1 MLKNLQKYIA
11 VILIALLLSLSA
23 CSNQDSEYTS
33 TDNTEKSSN
42 SIATPSEN
50 SIDVYSGPGDDYI
63 KLTSITSTQIQE
75 KLKYEKD
82 WIEVDYGNK
91 RGYVRADECD
101 DVDINK
107 IPHVVYSISSN
118 MYPYPTL
125 YNVRVDITLFDEA
138 SVYSTP
144 KSSGSPIIVNQNESV
159 LILCHEKSA
168 LKDYIQI
175 EYSTEKGKRRGYCD
189 SVDLLSL
196 DNPLVNFA
204 EVKHKN
210 ACIKYE
216 NTEYYSSSGEVTSY
230 SNGWHKKDEKKL
242 SKTEV
247 DWLAGIVG
255 VIAGND
261 INKEAIEST
270 QGKLQLYDTKD
281 QQYKNANASDT
292 IKAAQADIVDFLIG
306 STISF
311 LDNGVKTTTLDVRMD
326 EYNGEKRIVIRTGVP
341 IEFAKAGKETTLSS
355 LIVEKENT
363 ALSLVE
369 SDKRADEKI
378 KQMYPNLDKNKTYSM
393 KMTFSKDFDGNNYGY
408 YIVIDKN
415 AEVYAVPIIHPGT
428 SFQVFSEDGFV
439 YDAAWDLATAM
450 IKVDEN
456 SKKTILNLLL
466 ENGFEINGYSNRAV
480 DGNIPSDAFGYNGHH
495 YYFYKENCETWED
508 AKAFCENL
516 GGHLAIINNE
526 EENTKLYDFMKSS
539 NIDSA
544 YFGLTDVEKE
554 GVWKNV
560 DGSNAEFINWSDGEP
575 NNERGI
581 ENYAM
586 FYFKSSA
593 YHWNDGDFSHGT
605 ENDPAIF
612 ICEWDY

>member
-1 MLKNLQKYIA
+1 MRKRFSGILAILLA
-11 VILIALLLSLSA
+11 VLLFLSA
-23 CSNQDSEYTS
+23 CSNQNGNGTG

-42 SIATPSEN
+42 SIAPSERN
-50 SIDVYSGPGDDYI
+50 IDVYAGPGDEYI
-63 KLTSITSTQIQE
+63 KLTSISTTQIQDR
-75 KLKYEKD
+75 LKYEKD

-91 RGYVRADECD
+91 RGYVRADECG

-125 YNVRVDITLFDEA
+125 YNARVDITLFDEA

-144 KSSGSPIIVNQNESV
+144 KSSGSPITVNQNESV

-168 LKDYIQI
+168 LKEYIQI
-175 EYSTEKGKRRGYCD
+175 EYSTEKGKRRGYCE

-204 EVKHKN
+204 EVKQKN
-210 ACIKYE
+210 ACIKYK
-216 NTEYYSSSGEVTSY
+216 NTEYYSSSGEETSY

-261 INKEAIEST
+261 INDDAIEST

-281 QQYKNANASDT
+281 RQYKNANTND
-292 IKAAQADIVDFLIG
+292 KAATAKISIVDFLLG

-311 LDNGVKTTTLDVRMD
+311 IENGVKTTTLDVRMD
-326 EYNGEKRIVIRTGVP
+326 EYNGEKRMVIRTGVP

-378 KQMYPNLDKNKTYSM
+378 KQMYPNLDKDKTYSM

-439 YDAAWDLATAM
+439 CDAAWDLATAM

-456 SKKTILNLLL
+456 SKKIIINLLS
-466 ENGFEINGYSNRAV
+466 ENGFEINGYNTETPQSEPVSKKSDLYNYLGTDLYQFVDMIGDMHDVGASDGTKEYSNGIIIASARPDSGDKINFFSLRAK
-480 DGNIPSDAFGYNGHH
+480 SDYCIKGIDPGM
-495 YYFYKENCETWED
+495 TMED
-508 AKAFCENL
+508 ATSLLKDCVIRDDLDYYKCFE
-516 GGHLAIINNE
+516 
-526 EENTKLYDFMKSS
+526 
-539 NIDSA
+539 IDSQ
-544 YFGLTDVEKE
+544 YYISFHGEN
-554 GVWKNV
+554 GVV
-560 DGSNAEFINWSDGEP
+560 DSVSIGSI
-575 NNERGI
+575 
-581 ENYAM
+581 Y
-586 FYFKSSA
+586 
-593 YHWNDGDFSHGT
+593 
-605 ENDPAIF
+605 
-612 ICEWDY
+612 